1 TLRPTES
8 LVASASELAKT
19 WQNLTGGTRSAAVVG
34 GMLPEVKDY
43 VLLAAC
49 RPSEYAYE
57 YAFNGKERNGA
68 LTYWL
73 LDSLQNSSLNLT
85 YKELYSRINA
95 KIHSQFQQQT
105 PMLLGED
112 NRLVLG
118 SSYESQ
124 QYAVTVMQVDAAKD
138 PVRLKLNAGVAQG
151 VEEGS

>member
-1 TLRPTES
+1 
-8 LVASASELAKT
+8 LVASARELAKT

-49 RPSEYAYE
+49 RPS
-57 YAFNGKERNGA
+57 NMPMNMPLTGKERNGA

-85 YKELYSRINA
+85 YNELYSRINA

-124 QYAVTVMQVDAAKD
+124 QYAVTVMQVDAANN
-138 PVRLKLNAGVAQG
+138 PVRVKLNAG
-151 VEEGS
+151 